1 MKKHK
6 KFLSFCMAVMTL
18 ISAFAITAGA
28 EGGSAGVSAAQAY
41 TMQDPYEDSFTG
53 YRKTFTYSERNQGTS
68 TGYSFLGKSSSNE
81 RYIYTEIN
89 NTVSVRRLTVKSVPV
104 YYTTGATIDDTRTN
118 NAYNTKKLVAHNW
131 FPVNQK
137 LTVFFTV
144 ETQHT
149 YAEYRTFGIYGV

>member
-1 MKKHK
+1 MKKYK
-6 KFLSFCMAVMTL
+6 KFLCMALAILMLFPIAV
-18 ISAFAITAGA
+18 ITANA
-28 EGGSAGVSAAQAY
+28 DGGSAGVSSAQSY
-41 TMQDPYEDSFTG
+41 TMRDPYEDSFSG
-53 YRKTFTYSERNQGTS
+53 YRKTFTYSEKNQGTS
-68 TGYSFLGKSSSNE
+68 TGYSFLGKSSANE

-89 NTVSVRRLTVKSVPV
+89 NTVTVNRLTVKSVPV

-149 YAEYRTFGIYGV
+149 YSEYRTFGIYGV